1 MYQLEYLWISNNLH
15 KLLDTIDKRCGYEGP
30 REAFEVCALAVMKT
44 STLESNNVNPDINN
58 REMSKNVANKEN
70 KQHKSHPSKRKSIL
84 MSPSKFGQ
92 DCNVSLRSD
101 SVNDI
106 TDPTLMTRGISFGM
120 STTSSKKSIS
130 SNSSSHAR

>member
-1 MYQLEYLWISNNLH
+1 MYQLEYLWISNMLH
-15 KLLDTIDKRCGYEGP
+15 KLLDTIDKRCGYEGA
-30 REAFEVCALAVMKT
+30 REAFEVCALAVIKT
-44 STLESNNVNPDINN
+44 ATLESNNVNP
-58 REMSKNVANKEN
+58 REMSKKVGNKEN
-70 KQHKSHPSKRKSIL
+70 QQQKSHQSKRKSIL

-92 DCNVSLRSD
+92 DCNVSIRSD

>member
-1 MYQLEYLWISNNLH
+1 M
-15 KLLDTIDKRCGYEGP
+15 
-30 REAFEVCALAVMKT
+30 CALAVIKT

-106 TDPTLMTRGISFGM
+106 TDPTLMARGISFGM

>member
-1 MYQLEYLWISNNLH
+1 M
-15 KLLDTIDKRCGYEGP
+15 
-30 REAFEVCALAVMKT
+30 CALAVMKT
-44 STLESNNVNPDINN
+44 PNWESNNVHSDINGS
-58 REMSKNVANKEN
+58 EISKNVAKKEN
-70 KQHKSHPSKRKSIL
+70 KQQKSHQSKRKSIL
-84 MSPSKFGQ
+84 MSPSKFVQ

-130 SNSSSHAR
+130 SNSSSHARYYKYIYAIHTHIF